1 MKKIFIFSFFFLI
14 SCISTM
20 AQGKFVLQSGAQ
32 DKIKFKLINNLIV
45 IPVEVNGVE
54 LTFLLDTGVSKSI
67 IFNFLNLTEELK
79 INQTE
84 LIYLRGLG
92 EGGVV
97 EALKSKNNIL
107 RIGKAISIS
116 QDLYAIFD
124 PSLNFE
130 PQLGI
135 PIHGIIGYDFLKD
148 FIVEINY
155 SMKNIKIF
163 NPDSYKEKK
172 CKKCKT
178 LKLEFHNKKPYV
190 EADIV
195 INNID
200 IPVKLLIDSGGS
212 DALWLFEDKTK
223 QIFSPKKYFEDFLG
237 KGLSGNVY
245 GKRSKIEAFLFSNFK
260 LKKVN
265 VSFPDSLSIVH
276 AKKIEDR
283 NGSLG
288 GEILKRFNIILD
300 YPNNRV
306 ILRKNKNFK
315 DPFYY
320 NKSGITLEHNGIR
333 VVKEVDKKID
343 SKKLGIDTES
353 ISTFKMFAPGHYKY
367 SIAPAFTI
375 VELRKN
381 STAHKAG
388 LQVGD
393 VVLSINNRNAHEFT
407 IEEVTQLFYGE
418 DGSRIKLLIDRKGVQ
433 MRFQFQLK
441 SLL

>member
-1 MKKIFIFSFFFLI
+1 MSSLG
-14 SCISTM
+14 
-20 AQGKFVLQSGAQ
+20 QGKFVLQKTEH
-32 DKIKFKLINNLIV
+32 DKIKFKLINNLI
-45 IPVEVNGVE
+45 ILPVEVNGVE
-54 LTFLLDTGVSKSI
+54 LSFLLDTGVSKPI
-67 IFNFLNLTEELK
+67 IFNFLNLTEELQ

-92 EGGVV
+92 EGESI

-107 RIGKAISIS
+107 RIGNAISIS

-148 FIVEINY
+148 FVVNINY
-155 SMKNIKIF
+155 SLKYIKIYD
-163 NPDSYKEKK
+163 PDNYKERK
-172 CKKCKT
+172 CKKCRFF
-178 LKLEFHNKKPYV
+178 KLEFHNKKPYID
-190 EADIV
+190 ADII
-195 INNID
+195 INNND
-200 IPVKLLIDSGGS
+200 MPVKLLIDSGGS
-212 DALWLFEDKTK
+212 DALWLFEEDTNH
-223 QIFSPKKYFEDFLG
+223 ITIPKKYFIDFLG
-237 KGLSGNVY
+237 KGLSGSVY
-245 GKRSKIEAFLFSNFK
+245 GKRSKIDAFLLSDFELRN
-260 LKKVN
+260 VN
-265 VSFPDSLSIVH
+265 VSFPDSLSIAH

-300 YPNNRV
+300 YPNNK
-306 ILRKNKNFK
+306 ITLRKNKNFK
-315 DPFYY
+315 TPFYY
-320 NKSGITLEHNGIR
+320 NKSGITLEHNGVR
-333 VVKEVDKKID
+333 VVKEVDKKIN
-343 SKKLGIDTES
+343 SKKLGIETES
-353 ISTFKMFAPGHYKY
+353 IATFKMFVPGTYKY

-381 STAHKAG
+381 SPAHNAG

-393 VVLSINNRNAHEFT
+393 VILSINNKQAHEFT

-418 DGSRIKLLIDRKGVQ
+418 DGKRIKLLIDRKGIQ
-433 MRFQFQLK
+433 LRFQFLLK